1 MVNLALSILTN
12 IRYNNEMTGDKLIEI
27 IKELLEIFKKFK
39 NIELMKNTKNALN
52 SILLELFK
60 EKVNEVY
67 KDICDK
73 IDNFDKDI
81 ISLNGKPESIKNY
94 LIKNIKNK
102 LKNT

>member
-1 MVNLALSILTN
+1 
-12 IRYNNEMTGDKLIEI
+12 
-27 IKELLEIFKKFK
+27 
-39 NIELMKNTKNALN
+39 MKNTENTLN

-94 LIKNIKNK
+94 LIKNFKINK
-102 LKNT
+102 KIHGKYMKKQFMMKSLNN